1 MDDAT
6 LTRMF
11 EGLCHL
17 GREQQGTR
25 PVERALVM
33 DHVAEI
39 RPLDELKNNEVPA
52 GIGAHRM
59 DPPDVLMIEPG
70 SELRLVLEATQ
81 HVDIGR
87 MLAGEHLHRNDT
99 IEGRVDGPE
108 HRPHP
113 PATDELFEEI
123 GAEGV
128 PLKRPSDL
136 LHRQDHHRRRR
147 TSRRDRG
154 AVGFKTRS

>member
-6 LTRMF
+6 LTRML
-11 EGLCHL
+11 EGLRHL

-25 PVERALVM
+25 HVERALVM

-39 RPLDELKNNEVPA
+39 RPLDELKNDEVPA
-52 GIGAHRM
+52 GIGADRM

-70 SELRLVLEATQ
+70 SELRLVLEATE
-81 HVDIGR
+81 HVDIRR
-87 MLAGEHLHRNDT
+87 MLAGEHLHRHDT

-108 HRPHP
+108 HRSHP

-128 PLKRPSDL
+128 PLEGSANL
-136 LHRQDHHRRRR
+136 LHRGGHHGRRRAAR
-147 TSRRDRG
+147 
-154 AVGFKTRS
+154 